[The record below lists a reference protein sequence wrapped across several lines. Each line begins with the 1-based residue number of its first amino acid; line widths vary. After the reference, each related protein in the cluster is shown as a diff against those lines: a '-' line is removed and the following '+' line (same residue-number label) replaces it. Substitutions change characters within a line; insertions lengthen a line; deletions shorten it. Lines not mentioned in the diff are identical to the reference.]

1 MSLFHFISYSLFLI
15 GALEIILG
23 TILLRNNRRKSS
35 VQKAVAAL
43 SLFSAAF
50 SLTSAFMYLRASL
63 GLPIDLAVRINWI
76 GWFTIPAGLQI
87 IYYLKDERSR
97 VGHIVGLILYP
108 LWTVILCLC
117 LFTDLIV
124 QPGYSVIP
132 FINHPGPLEYPA
144 RLFGSLL
151 AFWLIGAMIRFKKV
165 LKGIKR
171 AQLNYFFHG
180 VLIFGLGASTT
191 AGILQLFGGF
201 GLEPGLA
208 AFFSLPWVL
217 LTYIAIT
224 RHRLFDIR
232 YILSRVLSTALV
244 LFLFS
249 IIQIT
254 IFKLLKPEIGE
265 SFAILLSLFFIGIVF
280 FTTRLNSKMQHWVL
294 RLALQNR
301 LEYQAVLKESTKAII
316 SILDLDELLDYVIA
330 SIQKSLGVK
339 KAFFS
344 FQKKGRSFTLRRRD
358 VEHNDPASSCRLHDD
373 VIEWL
378 RQKGNVIVRQELEH
392 NLSDEKSV
400 FVQSC
405 LEKMEAE
412 LVIPLLYKGD
422 IKGWIILGQKGNEQP
437 YLQSDIDLLEVLA
450 GHAAIAIENAQL
462 YEEARQAKEIMQE
475 SEAKFRTLAET
486 ASTAIFMHR
495 GGNFLYVN
503 HAAEVIGGYTVDE
516 YLSMHFMSLVH
527 PDYIDLVTTRARER
541 SDGSSEIPT
550 QHEFKIIKK
559 NGDERWVLRSAGV
572 TMFEGENTVMVTL
585 IDITARKQAEEE
597 REKLYRQLQG
607 ALLSLKE
614 SEARFR
620 TLAETTTAGI
630 FIHRGGRFIY
640 ANPAITKITGY
651 KRDEFLDLDFWTI
664 VHPEYREMLQQ
675 RGLDRVSGS
684 QLPQEY
690 EIKIIIK
697 SGEER
702 WGSLSVGMI
711 EYEGE
716 RAVIVT
722 FFDVTD
728 RKRAEEETVK
738 LYEQRIAE
746 EKRHLMEKEKILMD
760 LHDGIGGI
768 TTNISI
774 LSELAQKATDID
786 NIKQTLSTISRLSRE
801 GIAEIRNFMHS
812 LDSQEL
818 NWRSL
823 AAELRSQGTNMVD
836 LHRIAFALEASVE
849 DIQEKP
855 GSLLWVN
862 LFKIYKEA
870 LTNIIKHAHADSIT
884 VSLQVAKEGILLDIL
899 DNGTG
904 WEERR
909 GNGRGLSNMN
919 KRAEELGGRITIS
932 SDGRGTRVTLEV
944 PLPLKYP
951 VSGMVL

>member
-1 MSLFHFISYSLFLI
+1 MSLFHLISYALFLI
-15 GALEIILG
+15 SALEIILG

-50 SLTSAFMYLRASL
+50 SLTSAIMYLRASL
-63 GLPIDLAVRINWI
+63 ALPIDLVARINWI
-76 GWFTIPAGLQI
+76 GWFTIPAALQF

-97 VGHIVGLILYP
+97 VGHIIGLLLYP
-108 LWTVILCLC
+108 LWLVILGLC

-124 QPGYSVIP
+124 TPGYSVIP
-132 FINHPGPLEYPA
+132 FINHPGPLENPA

-151 AFWLIGAMIRFKKV
+151 AFWFLGTIIRFKKE
-165 LKGIKR
+165 LHGIKR

-180 VLIFGLGASTT
+180 VLIFGGGASIT

-201 GLEPGLA
+201 GFEPGLA
-208 AFFSLPWVL
+208 AFFSLPWVV
-217 LTYIAIT
+217 LTYYAIT

-232 YILSRVLSTALV
+232 YLLSRVLSSALV
-244 LFLFS
+244 LCLFFVV
-249 IIQIT
+249 QISV
-254 IFKLLKPEIGE
+254 FNLLTPAIGE
-265 SFAILLSLFFIGIVF
+265 SFAILISLIVIGIVF
-280 FTTRLNSKMQHWVL
+280 FTTRLNSKMQRWIQRLVL
-294 RLALQNR
+294 QDRYN
-301 LEYQAVLKESTKAII
+301 YQAVLRESIEAII
-316 SILDLDELLDYVIA
+316 SILDLDELLDFILA
-330 SIQKSLGVK
+330 SMKKGLGVEN
-339 KAFFS
+339 ACFS
-344 FQKKGRSFTLRRRD
+344 LRKGEGNRTGIT
-358 VEHNDPASSCRLHDD
+358 SSCPLNDAVVD
-373 VIEWL
+373 WL
-378 RQKGNVIVRQELEH
+378 RQTGHVIVRQELEQT
-392 NLSDEKSV
+392 LSDEKSV
-400 FVQSC
+400 MVHEYLQ
-405 LEKMEAE
+405 KIGAE

-422 IKGWIILGQKGNEQP
+422 IKGWIVLGQKGNEQP
-437 YLQSDIDLLEVLA
+437 YLRSDIDLLEIIA

-462 YEEARQAKEIMQE
+462 YEEARQAKELMQE

-486 ASTAIFMHR
+486 AATAIFMHQ
-495 GGNFLYVN
+495 GGNFLYAN
-503 HAAEVIGGYTVDE
+503 HGAEVIGGYAVDE
-516 YLSMHFMSLVH
+516 YLTMNFMSLVH
-527 PDYIDLVTTRARER
+527 PDYIGLVKTRSRER
-541 SDGSSEIPT
+541 MDGGSDVPA

-559 NGDERWVLRSAGV
+559 SGEERWVLRTAGI
-572 TMFEGENTVMVTL
+572 TMFEGKTTVMVTL

-597 REKLYRQLQG
+597 REKFYQQLQE

-640 ANPAITKITGY
+640 ANPAIKTITGY
-651 KRDEFLDLDFWTI
+651 ESDEFLALDFWTV
-664 VHPEYREMLQQ
+664 VHPEYREMVREQGLARQ
-675 RGLDRVSGS
+675 RGA

-697 SGEER
+697 NGEER
-702 WGSLSVGMI
+702 WGNLSVGVI
-711 EYEGE
+711 DYEGGP
-716 RAVIVT
+716 ADIVT
-722 FFDVTD
+722 FFDITD
-728 RKRAEEETVK
+728 RKRAEEETVR

-746 EKRHLMEKEKILMD
+746 EKQHLMEKEKILMD

-786 NIKQTLSTISRLSRE
+786 NIKKTLSTISRLSRE
-801 GIAEIRNFMHS
+801 GVSEIRSFMHS

-823 AAELRSQGTNMVD
+823 ATELRSQGTNMVE
-836 LHRIAFALEASVE
+836 LHKIAFALEASVE
-849 DIQEKP
+849 DIQEQP

-870 LTNIIKHAHADSIT
+870 LTNIIKHSKADTIV
-884 VSLQVAKEGILLDIL
+884 VSLKITKEGILLDIL
-899 DNGTG
+899 DDGIG
-904 WEERR
+904 WAERR

-919 KRAEELGGRITIS
+919 KRAEELGGRIILS
-932 SDGRGTRVTLEV
+932 SGGRGARVTLEI

-951 VSGMVL
+951 ISGMAM

>member
-1 MSLFHFISYSLFLI
+1 MSLFHLISYSLFLI
-15 GALEIILG
+15 AALEIILG
-23 TILLRNNRRKSS
+23 TILLRNNRRKNS

-50 SLTSAFMYLRASL
+50 SLTSAIMYLRASMA
-63 GLPIDLAVRINWI
+63 LPIDLVVRFNWI
-76 GWFTIPAGLQI
+76 GWFTVPAGLQI
-87 IYYLKDERSR
+87 IYYLKDERSP
-97 VGHIVGLILYP
+97 VGHIIGLILYP
-108 LWTVILCLC
+108 LWIVILGLC

-124 QPGYSVIP
+124 TPGYSVIP
-132 FINHPGPLEYPA
+132 FINHPGPLENPV

-151 AFWLIGAMIRFKKV
+151 AFWLLGTMIRFKKD
-165 LKGIKR
+165 LRGIKR

-180 VLIFGLGASTT
+180 VLIFGGGASTT
-191 AGILQLFGGF
+191 AGILQVFGGF
-201 GLEPGLA
+201 GFEPGLA

-217 LTYIAIT
+217 LTYVAIT

-232 YILSRVLSTALV
+232 YIFSRVLSTALV

-249 IIQIT
+249 IMQIT
-254 IFKLLKPEIGE
+254 SFKLLKPAIGE

-280 FTTRLNSKMQHWVL
+280 FTTRLNSKMQRWIL
-294 RLALQNR
+294 RLALQDR
-301 LEYQAVLKESTKAII
+301 FEYQAVLKESTKAII

-330 SIQKSLGVK
+330 SIKKGLGVESACFALQDK
-339 KAFFS
+339 DGGGA
-344 FQKKGRSFTLRRRD
+344 LRQGDGKRGGI
-358 VEHNDPASSCRLHDD
+358 AGSCPLNEAVVD
-373 VIEWL
+373 WL
-378 RQKGNVIVRQELEH
+378 RQTGHVIVRQELEQT
-392 NLSDEKSV
+392 LSDEKSV
-400 FVQSC
+400 MVYEY
-405 LEKMEAE
+405 LANMGAE
-412 LVIPLLYKGD
+412 LVIPLLYKGS
-422 IKGWIILGQKGNEQP
+422 IKGWIVLGQKGNEQP

-462 YEEARQAKEIMQE
+462 YEEARQAKEFMQE

-486 ASTAIFMHR
+486 AATAIFMHQ
-495 GGNFLYVN
+495 GGQFLYAN
-503 HAAEVIGGYTVDE
+503 HAAEVIGGYSVDE
-516 YLSMHFMSLVH
+516 YLTMNFMSLVH
-527 PDYIDLVTTRARER
+527 PDYVDLVTTRARER
-541 SDGSSEIPT
+541 LDGGSDVPT

-559 NGDERWVLRSAGV
+559 SGEERWVLRTAGI
-572 TMFEGENTVMVTL
+572 TMFEGKTTVMVTL

-597 REKLYRQLQG
+597 REKYYQQLQG

-640 ANPAITKITGY
+640 ANPAVTKITGY
-651 KRDEFLDLDFWTI
+651 ERDEFLALDFWTVVQPGFRDI
-664 VHPEYREMLQQ
+664 VRERESARLH
-675 RGLDRVSGS
+675 GAE
-684 QLPQEY
+684 LPQEY
-690 EIKIIIK
+690 EVKIIK
-697 SGEER
+697 KNGDER
-702 WGSLSVGMI
+702 WGNLSDGII

-716 RAVIVT
+716 PAVIVT
-722 FFDVTD
+722 FFDITD
-728 RKRAEEETVK
+728 RKQAEEETVK

-746 EKRHLMEKEKILMD
+746 EKQHRVEKEKILMD

-786 NIKQTLSTISRLSRE
+786 NIKKTLSTISRLSRE

-836 LHRIAFALEASVE
+836 LHRIAFALEASTE
-849 DIQEKP
+849 DIQEQP

-870 LTNIIKHAHADSIT
+870 LTNIIKHAQADSIT
-884 VSLQVAKEGILLDIL
+884 VSLKVAKEGILLNIL
-899 DNGTG
+899 DNGIG

-909 GNGRGLSNMN
+909 GNGRGLSNMS
-919 KRAEELGGRITIS
+919 KRAKELGGRITIS

-951 VSGMVL
+951 ASGMAL

>member
-1 MSLFHFISYSLFLI
+1 MSLFHLISYSLFLI
-15 GALEIILG
+15 AALEIILG

-50 SLTSAFMYLRASL
+50 SLTSAIMYLRASL
-63 GLPIDLAVRINWI
+63 ALPIDLVARFNWI

-97 VGHIVGLILYP
+97 VGYIIGLLLYP
-108 LWTVILCLC
+108 LWLVILGLC

-124 QPGYSVIP
+124 TPGYSVIP
-132 FINHPGPLEYPA
+132 FINHPGPLENPA

-151 AFWLIGAMIRFKKV
+151 AFWFLGTIIRFKKE
-165 LKGIKR
+165 LQGIKR

-180 VLIFGLGASTT
+180 VLIFGGGASTT

-201 GLEPGLA
+201 GFEPGLA
-208 AFFSLPWVL
+208 AFFSLPWVV
-217 LTYIAIT
+217 LTYYAIT

-232 YILSRVLSTALV
+232 YLFSRVLSTALV
-244 LFLFS
+244 LCLFFVV
-249 IIQIT
+249 QISVFNLFT
-254 IFKLLKPEIGE
+254 PAIGE
-265 SFAILLSLFFIGIVF
+265 SFAILISLIVIGIVF
-280 FTTRLNSKMQHWVL
+280 FTTRLNSKMQRWIQRLVLQDRYNYQGVL
-294 RLALQNR
+294 R
-301 LEYQAVLKESTKAII
+301 ESIKAMI
-316 SILDLDELLDYVIA
+316 SILDLDELLDYILA
-330 SIQKSLGVK
+330 SM
-339 KAFFS
+339 
-344 FQKKGRSFTLRRRD
+344 KKGLGAESACFSLQEKGGWVSLRNGEGNRSGMANSGPL
-358 VEHNDPASSCRLHDD
+358 NDAVVD
-373 VIEWL
+373 WL
-378 RQKGNVIVRQELEH
+378 RQTGHVIVRQELEQTF
-392 NLSDEKSV
+392 SDEKNV
-400 FVQSC
+400 MVHEY
-405 LEKMEAE
+405 LEKMGAE

-422 IKGWIILGQKGNEQP
+422 IKGWIVLGQKGNEQP
-437 YLQSDIDLLEVLA
+437 YLQSDINLLEVIA

-462 YEEARQAKEIMQE
+462 YDEARQAKEFMRE

-486 ASTAIFMHR
+486 AATAIFMHQ
-495 GGNFLYVN
+495 GGNFLYAN
-503 HAAEVIGGYTVDE
+503 RAAEVIGGYAVDE
-516 YLSMHFMSLVH
+516 YLTMNFMSLVH
-527 PDYIDLVTTRARER
+527 PDYIDLVKMRSRER
-541 SDGSSEIPT
+541 MDGGTEVPA
-550 QHEFKIIKK
+550 QYEFKIIKK
-559 NGDERWVLRSAGV
+559 SGEERWVLMTAGITV
-572 TMFEGENTVMVTL
+572 FEGKTTVMGTL

-597 REKLYRQLQG
+597 REKLYVQLQG

-640 ANPAITKITGY
+640 ANPAIKTITGY
-651 KRDEFLDLDFWTI
+651 ESDEFLALDFWTI
-664 VHPEYREMLQQ
+664 VHPEYREVVRERGLARQ
-675 RGLDRVSGS
+675 RGA

-697 SGEER
+697 NGEER
-702 WGSLSVGMI
+702 WGNLSVGI
-711 EYEGE
+711 IDYEGGP
-716 RAVIVT
+716 AVIVT
-722 FFDVTD
+722 FFDITD
-728 RKRAEEETVK
+728 RKRAEEETVR
-738 LYEQRIAE
+738 LFEQRIAE
-746 EKRHLMEKEKILMD
+746 EKQHLIEKEKILMD

-786 NIKQTLSTISRLSRE
+786 NIKKTLSTISRLSRE
-801 GIAEIRNFMHS
+801 GVSEIRSFMHS

-823 AAELRSQGTNMVD
+823 ATELRSQGTNMVE

-849 DIQEKP
+849 DIQEQP

-870 LTNIIKHAHADSIT
+870 LTNIIKHSKADSIV
-884 VSLQVAKEGILLDIL
+884 VSLKITKDGILLDIL
-899 DNGTG
+899 DDGVG
-904 WEERR
+904 LEERR

-919 KRAEELGGRITIS
+919 KRAEELGGRIALS
-932 SDGRGTRVTLEV
+932 SGGRGARVTLEI

-951 VSGMVL
+951 ISGMAI